1 MAWEIP
7 AAVVGLMM
15 IVHVLYFEKRYAAS
29 WRFFGSVDAKTSV
42 NNSALAGALLKKGL
56 VRDGLYANRVAVVV
70 DGICMVGILSFMDS
84 VSVLF
89 ACSIIPTYLFFR
101 CFVDTV

>member
-1 MAWEIP
+1 M
-7 AAVVGLMM
+7 V
-15 IVHVLYFEKRYAAS
+15 S
-29 WRFFGSVDAKTSV
+29 WRFFSSVDAKTSV

-56 VRDGLYANRVAVVV
+56 VRDGLYANRVTVVV
-70 DGICMVGILSFMDS
+70 DGICMVGILLFADS
-84 VSVLF
+84 VPALF